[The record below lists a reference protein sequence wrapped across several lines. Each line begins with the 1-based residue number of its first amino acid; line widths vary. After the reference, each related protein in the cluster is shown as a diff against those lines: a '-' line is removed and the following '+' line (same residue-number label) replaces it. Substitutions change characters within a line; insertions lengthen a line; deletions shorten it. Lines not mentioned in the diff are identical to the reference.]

1 MAGISGYGQ
10 RLERVLSDG
19 CPQVRMR
26 GTQSFLH
33 TVPCPDGATQAT
45 HNGHFA
51 RQLVDEMED

>member
-1 MAGISGYGQ
+1 MAGIDGYGR

-33 TVPCPDGATQAT
+33 TVPCPYCTTEAT
-45 HNGHFA
+45 HNGNFA
-51 RQLVDEMED
+51 RQLVDELED